1 MLLNKYCCIV
11 STLKRQRNCIVL
23 DNASVEMQVNSL
35 LSYEF
40 SFFSR
45 EPTHHSSVLNT
56 LWIWINT
63 SKSKF
68 NLITAEYSWQSRS
81 VNASYR
87 QIYDIWPALLSVL
100 DSVLHDP
107 LWWKLIEGSC
117 LNNVLSFS
125 LLLSCLCP
133 HFLLYIQLRMKDI
146 NCSEIGYYE
155 LTIFYFI

>member
-1 MLLNKYCCIV
+1 MLLNKSCCIV
-11 STLKRQRNCIVL
+11 STLKSQPTCIVL

-35 LSYEF
+35 LSCEF

-45 EPTHHSSVLNT
+45 EPTHRSSVLNT

-81 VNASYR
+81 VNAGYR
-87 QIYDIWPALLSVL
+87 QISDIRPALLSVL

-107 LWWKLIEGSC
+107 LWWELIEGSC
-117 LNNVLSFS
+117 LSNVLSFS

-146 NCSEIGYYE
+146 NCSEVGYYE